1 MENFFIDDVFYDDL
15 CSYMDDRDLEED
27 NIPDDWSEMAVE
39 SKLEPIFDFTLDW
52 IFDRLNEERERDDE
66 NGNAGKRLVKL
77 LEKHIDFKAINEGMP
92 KLYYVTKNKFE
103 ITKQD
108 LLDYCK

>member
-1 MENFFIDDVFYDDL
+1 MENFFIEDQFFSDFCD
-15 CSYMDDRDLEED
+15 YMESRELKED
-27 NIPDDWSEMAVE
+27 NIPNDWSEMAFE
-39 SKLEPIFDFTLDW
+39 AELQPMYNFSIDW
-52 IFDRLNEERERDDE
+52 IFDRLNEERDDE
-66 NGNAGKRLVKL
+66 DGNAGERLSKL

-103 ITKQD
+103 ITKDD